1 MRRGALIAAIAA
13 LALALALALG
23 ATAGPAAAGTGIV
36 HPSGPDPVLRE
47 WPNWP
52 YPVTCGNNVFDP
64 STAFDGPTEAEAGSG
79 APELALRRYLA
90 EGLYAQ
96 TPQHYWRLAALSPTR
111 ADFASGLLSLG
122 PFFLSFELEA
132 GEWSVLGE
140 PQTCTPRSLREGR
153 KALGWRLA
161 PGQGIGP
168 RTRGVRVDLSGGHCH
183 GKTPLSEL
191 VEPPQFAGAGRRL
204 AMTIWLAPRTHP
216 GTCPRARETPLL
228 VKLPGK
234 LGTRQLFDGSTYPPL
249 ARSSRLR
256 Q

>member
-1 MRRGALIAAIAA
+1 MRRVALIAAIA
-13 LALALALALG
+13 ALALG

-36 HPSGPDPVLRE
+36 HPNGPDPALRE
-47 WPNWP
+47 WPSWP
-52 YPVTCGNNVFDP
+52 YPVTCGRNVFDP

-132 GEWSVLGE
+132 GEWRVVGE
-140 PQTCTPRSLREGR
+140 PQTCTPRSLRDGR
-153 KALGWRLA
+153 TALAWHLA
-161 PGQGIGP
+161 PGQSLGP
-168 RTRGVRVDLSGGHCH
+168 RTRRIKVDLSGAGCH
-183 GKTPLSEL
+183 GKTPLAEL
-191 VEPPQFAGAGRRL
+191 AERPRFVRVGRRL
-204 AMTIWLAPRTHP
+204 AMTIWSAPRK
-216 GTCPRARETPLL
+216 GRFTCIGARTEKPLN
-228 VKLPGK
+228 VTLPTR
-234 LGTRQLFDGSTYPPL
+234 LGGRQLFDGRTYPPL
-249 ARSSRLR
+249 ARSPRLR